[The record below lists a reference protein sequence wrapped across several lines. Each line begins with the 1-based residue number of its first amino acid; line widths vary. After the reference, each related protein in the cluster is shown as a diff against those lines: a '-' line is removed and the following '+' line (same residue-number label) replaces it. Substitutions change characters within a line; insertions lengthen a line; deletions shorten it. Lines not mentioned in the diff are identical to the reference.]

1 MSAPN
6 GKNGRIAFRNVRLI
20 DPASGLD
27 TKGGLLAENGRIAD
41 IGPRLFN
48 EADPRDPEIIDC
60 HGLALIPGL
69 IDCRVFTGEPGSEHR
84 ESLASASEAAAA
96 GGVTTIVTMPNT
108 NPVIDEPSLVDFIRR
123 RAQATA
129 KVRVAPMA
137 ALTQRLAGE
146 AMTEIGLLQEAGA
159 VAFTDGDRTVANAR
173 VMRRALS
180 YAATFDAL
188 VVGHAE
194 DPELVQGAAITESE
208 FATRLGLPAAPALAE
223 AIIVERDIRLVE
235 LTGARYH
242 FGQISTR
249 AALDAIADAKRK
261 GLPITCGVSAHHL
274 LLNELDVGAYYT
286 FRKVKPPLRSEADR
300 AAMIEGVANGTIDVI
315 VSSHEPQGADTK
327 RQTFASAAFGA
338 VGLETL
344 LPGALSLYHDG
355 HAGLTQILAAVTA
368 APARLLGLGA
378 GTLSKGA
385 PADLVLLDLDEPF
398 ALDERM
404 LHSRARNTAFEGR
417 KFQGRAQMTFVAG
430 ECIFS
435 RASASVHPSR

>member
-146 AMTEIGLLQEAGA
+146 AMTEIGLLQEAAIASSVSLASLPAEKLAALINAVPVQLTGIA
-159 VAFTDGDRTVANAR
+159 SMARAISSAGGVAFDQLDADF
-173 VMRRALS
+173 MLRRLPGVF
-180 YAATFDAL
+180 AAGEMLDWEAPTGGYLLQACFAT
-188 VVGHAE
+188 
-194 DPELVQGAAITESE
+194 GAA
-208 FATRLGLPAAPALAE
+208 AGR
-223 AIIVERDIRLVE
+223 
-235 LTGARYH
+235 
-242 FGQISTR
+242 
-249 AALDAIADAKRK
+249 
-261 GLPITCGVSAHHL
+261 
-274 LLNELDVGAYYT
+274 
-286 FRKVKPPLRSEADR
+286 
-300 AAMIEGVANGTIDVI
+300 
-315 VSSHEPQGADTK
+315 
-327 RQTFASAAFGA
+327 
-338 VGLETL
+338 
-344 LPGALSLYHDG
+344 GALKWL
-355 HAGLTQILAAVTA
+355 
-368 APARLLGLGA
+368 
-378 GTLSKGA
+378 
-385 PADLVLLDLDEPF
+385 
-398 ALDERM
+398 
-404 LHSRARNTAFEGR
+404 
-417 KFQGRAQMTFVAG
+417 
-430 ECIFS
+430 
-435 RASASVHPSR
+435 

>member
-1 MSAPN
+1 MN
-6 GKNGRIAFRNVRLI
+6 GRRIAFRNARLI

-27 TKGGLLAENGRIAD
+27 AKGGLLVENGRIAD
-41 IGPRLFN
+41 VGPRLFN
-48 EADPRDPEIIDC
+48 NADKNDPEIIDC
-60 HGLALIPGL
+60 RGLVLAPGL

-84 ESLASASEAAAA
+84 ETLQSASEAAAA

-137 ALTQRLAGE
+137 ALTRGLAGE
-146 AMTEIGLLQEAGA
+146 IITEIGLLKEAGA
-159 VAFTDGDRTVANAR
+159 IAFTDGDRTVASAR

-194 DPELVQGAAITESE
+194 DPELVEGAAITESE

-223 AIIVERDIRLVE
+223 AIIVERDLRLVE
-235 LTGARYH
+235 MTGARYH

-249 AALDAIADAKRK
+249 AALNAIVEAKRR

-274 LLNELDVGAYYT
+274 LLNELDVGSYYT
-286 FRKVKPPLRSEADR
+286 FRKVKPPLRSESDR
-300 AAMIEGVANGTIDVI
+300 AAMVDGIANGTIDII

-344 LPGALSLYHDG
+344 LPASLGLYHDG
-355 HAGLTQILAAVTA
+355 RASLAHMLAAVTA
-368 APARLLGLGA
+368 TPARLLGLPA
-378 GTLSKGA
+378 GTLAKGA
-385 PADLVLLDLDEPF
+385 PADLVLLDPDEPF
-398 ALDERM
+398 VLDERM

-430 ECIFS
+430 ECVFS
-435 RASASVHPSR
+435 RASASGLAGR

>member
-1 MSAPN
+1 MN
-6 GKNGRIAFRNVRLI
+6 GKRIAFRNARLI

-27 TKGGLLAENGRIAD
+27 TKGGLLVENGRIAD

-48 EADPRDPEIIDC
+48 DVDKNDPEIMDC
-60 HGLALIPGL
+60 RGLILAPGL

-84 ESLASASEAAAA
+84 ESLQSASEAAAA

-108 NPVIDEPSLVDFIRR
+108 DPVIDEPSLVDFIKR
-123 RAQATA
+123 RAAATA

-137 ALTQRLAGE
+137 ALTRRLAGE
-146 AMTEIGLLQEAGA
+146 TMTEMGLLMEAGA
-159 VAFTDGDRTVANAR
+159 VAFTDGDRTVGNAR

-180 YAATFDAL
+180 YAATFGAL

-194 DPELVQGAAITESE
+194 DPDLSEGAAMTEGE
-208 FATRLGLPAAPALAE
+208 FATRMGLPAAPALAE

-249 AALDAIADAKRK
+249 AALEAIASAKAR

-274 LLNELDVGAYYT
+274 MLNELDVGSYYT
-286 FRKVKPPLRSEADR
+286 FRKVKPPLRCEADR
-300 AAMIEGVANGTIDVI
+300 AAMVEGVASGVIDVI

-327 RQTFASAAFGA
+327 RQPFGAAAFGS

-344 LPGALSLYHDG
+344 LPAALSLHHDG
-355 HAGLTQILAAVTA
+355 DVSISHILKALTS
-368 APARLLGLGA
+368 APARIMGLNA
-378 GTLSKGA
+378 GTLAKGA
-385 PADLVLLDLDEPF
+385 AADLVLLDAGEPF
-398 ALDERM
+398 VLDERA
-404 LHSRARNTAFEGR
+404 LHSRAHNTAFEGR

-430 ECIFS
+430 ECVFS
-435 RASASVHPSR
+435 R